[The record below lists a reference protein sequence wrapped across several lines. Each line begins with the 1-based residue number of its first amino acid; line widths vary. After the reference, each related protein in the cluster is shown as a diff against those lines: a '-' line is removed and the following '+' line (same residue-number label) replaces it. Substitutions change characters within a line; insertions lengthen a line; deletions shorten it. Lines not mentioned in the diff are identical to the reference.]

1 MAEQKEDRV
10 VSALVKACKA
20 LPGAEQYVM
29 VHHPAFRV
37 GKKPFAVAGMQVAG
51 RTDTVS
57 VNLGRE
63 AQFELLSDARFQK
76 TPYLHQHGWVTIAFD
91 DLAPDELSA
100 LVVDSWRRI
109 ASKKQLAQRDG
120 AAQGVRSAR

>member
-1 MAEQKEDRV
+1 MAAAKDDRV
-10 VSALVKACKA
+10 VSALTKICRE

-63 AQFELLSDARFQK
+63 AQFELLSDARFSK
-76 TPYLHQHGWVTIAFD
+76 TPYMHQHGWVSIALS
-91 DLAPDELSA
+91 DLEAAELQA
-100 LVVDSWRRI
+100 LVVDSWRRV
-109 ASKKQLAQRDG
+109 ASKKLLAAREDT
-120 AAQGVRSAR
+120 AKRLKSAR